1 MKTFDKLGL
10 NEKLIKGLAKNK
22 IIEPTKVQSLTIEKI
37 IENKDLLVN
46 SETGSGKTLAYLLP
60 MFEKI
65 DTTKRE
71 TQVLILAPTHE
82 LVMQISDEAKKLAE
96 KSGVDV
102 TTFAIIGEVNIQK
115 QIKNIKSL
123 KPHIVVGTAGR
134 LLDLIQQKKLRV
146 HDVKTIILDEV
157 DSLISGKGEPIV
169 EKIIKTTLR
178 DRQLLGF
185 TASLDKKSESFCDF
199 MMKDMEIIRAT
210 DESVINPNIDHMYVY
225 GDRREKFTILRKA
238 LSSAKPKRAIVFV
251 NDEDSIEVI
260 NEKLN
265 YHKYKSVCISGK
277 MSKEDRRNA
286 MTAFRSGKAPILV
299 SSDLSARGLD
309 IPDVS
314 HIFNLDFPKSMNE
327 YLHRCGRSARGNKKG
342 TAISIVTNQ
351 NLGTIRDYRRTFK
364 IDMKPIEI
372 KEGKFVDVDFTK
384 LKKEAKAKREARAE
398 KEIKGKKE
406 VKTISKSKKKLK
418 KK

>member
-10 NEKLIKGLAKNK
+10 NEKLVKGLKKQN
-22 IIEPTKVQSLTIEKI
+22 ITEPTKVQSLTIEKI

-65 DTTKRE
+65 DTTKKE
-71 TQVLILAPTHE
+71 TQVLVLAPTHE
-82 LVMQISDEAKKLAE
+82 LVMQIAKEAKLLAE
-96 KSGVDV
+96 NSGVPV
-102 TTFAIIGEVNIQK
+102 TSFAVIGEVNMQK
-115 QIKNIKSL
+115 QVKNIKSI

-146 HDVKTIILDEV
+146 HDVKTIVLDEV
-157 DSLISGKGEPIV
+157 DSLVTRKGEAIV

-185 TASLDKKSESFCDF
+185 TASLDEKSESFCDY
-199 MMKDMEIIRAT
+199 MMKEMEVIKAT
-210 DESVINPNIDHMYVY
+210 DESVINPNINHMYIY
-225 GDRREKFTILRKA
+225 GERREKFTILRKA
-238 LSSAKPKRAIVFV
+238 LSAAKANRSIIFV
-251 NDEDSIEVI
+251 NDENSIEII

-277 MSKEDRRNA
+277 MSKEDRKYA
-286 MTAFRSGKAPILV
+286 MDSFRSGKSPILV

-314 HIFNLDFPKSMNE
+314 HIFNLDFPLSKNE
-327 YLHRCGRSARGNKKG
+327 YLHRCGRSARGKKKG

-351 NLGTIRDYRRTFK
+351 NLGTIRDYKRQFK
-364 IDMKPIEI
+364 INMRAVEI
-372 KEGKFVDVDFTK
+372 KEGKFVDVDFKK
-384 LKKEAKAKREARAE
+384 LKKEAKAKRED
-398 KEIKGKKE
+398 KPKNK
-406 VKTISKSKKKLK
+406 
-418 KK
+418 